1 MLDRS
6 PSANRGLDF
15 DQQHLAAVG
24 PAVSLRFDQ
33 IMGRAGPAKV
43 FLWKM
48 LLFVAAAAE
57 LTVYLN
63 RPEYGVACGIILLPT
78 LILLSAWN
86 SHSENRLPIFPMFI
100 LQQAILLALP
110 LVVGADATNRYS
122 ATVTQTSAI
131 IYAGFCFSLLIGF
144 QFGISIS
151 RGKPS
156 RYPFDLPAGEGG
168 AARLLKIGLLILSIA
183 CLSKVLT
190 FTGLIWN
197 VFHGSWG
204 SAYPLYRTVE
214 SAATLGGCFLAA
226 YAIGAGARSTTRSNI
241 FWLLVAFDIL
251 LGMSGL
257 LMSAAMMTSASVA
270 FGLTA
275 GSRRIPWKFL
285 IILSLFVCL
294 LQEGKSE
301 MRYLYRGL
309 SPKKALPH
317 EPVAKLLSL
326 PSFYMEW
333 ISLSMHN
340 ILAPE
345 LQVTARGQ
353 NSQMLVNR
361 LDNLANLNSVTQQLL
376 LGKPVFGVA
385 SYTMIPKLTIP
396 RFLWP
401 NKPRTHITQVL
412 FNLHFERQR
421 NMKETERTYISIGLL
436 AECVGSLGMV
446 RGPLFVGLAIGFLIG
461 WLERIAQ
468 YKQIL
473 SIDGMMVLV
482 VVLGIALSFEMT
494 AAVLVAALFQQV
506 TAVFGG
512 CLLLAGR
519 AKPQPSVSI
528 RPA

>member
-1 MLDRS
+1 M
-6 PSANRGLDF
+6 
-15 DQQHLAAVG
+15 
-24 PAVSLRFDQ
+24 
-33 IMGRAGPAKV
+33 
-43 FLWKM
+43 
-48 LLFVAAAAE
+48 
-57 LTVYLN
+57 
-63 RPEYGVACGIILLPT
+63 
-78 LILLSAWN
+78 
-86 SHSENRLPIFPMFI
+86 
-100 LQQAILLALP
+100 
-110 LVVGADATNRYS
+110 
-122 ATVTQTSAI
+122 
-131 IYAGFCFSLLIGF
+131 
-144 QFGISIS
+144 
-151 RGKPS
+151 
-156 RYPFDLPAGEGG
+156 
-168 AARLLKIGLLILSIA
+168 KIGVLILSIS
-183 CLSKVLT
+183 CFSKVMT

-204 SAYPLYRTVE
+204 SAYPLYRTAE

-226 YAIGAGARSTTRSNI
+226 YAIGAGARSTIRANF
-241 FWLLVAFDIL
+241 FWLLVGFDIL

-257 LMSAAMMTSASVA
+257 LMSAAMMTSASVT
-270 FGLTA
+270 FGMVA
-275 GSRRIPWKFL
+275 GSRRMPWKFL
-285 IILSLFVCL
+285 IVLSLFVCL

-309 SPKKALPH
+309 SPKKAFPH

-333 ISLSMHN
+333 ISLSLHN

-345 LQVTARGQ
+345 MQVTARGQ
-353 NSQMLVNR
+353 NSQMLLSR
-361 LDNLANLNSVTQQLL
+361 LDNMSNLNSVTQQLL

-401 NKPRTHITQVL
+401 SKPRTHITQVL

-421 NMKETERTYISIGLL
+421 NVKETERTYISIGLL

-482 VVLGIALSFEMT
+482 IVLGIALSFEMT

-519 AKPQPSVSI
+519 AKPTASVSI